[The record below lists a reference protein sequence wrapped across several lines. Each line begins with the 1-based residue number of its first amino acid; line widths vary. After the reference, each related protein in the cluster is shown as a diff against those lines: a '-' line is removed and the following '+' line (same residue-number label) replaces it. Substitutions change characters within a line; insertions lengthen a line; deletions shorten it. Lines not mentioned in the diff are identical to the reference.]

1 MYKLLKFG
9 RIVYCILCPDNVQY
23 SWNTK
28 QERKVILLKK
38 IAIIGSS
45 GGNLYMQGGNDPQAL
60 LKEIF
65 TQAASAGVE
74 IGFVEFIGAS
84 RSMDNIPQDAP
95 AQIYTLGQNG
105 TVIAGERKPLSEVN
119 VDANQIDAQL
129 AHQIGAGEI
138 HGLVMMSC
146 DPNGI
151 NAASLAAAAQAKI
164 PCVGTGGT
172 SMAAAQKLGCNVISA
187 SGTTGTT
194 NRTRAVAFISA
205 LSKEWNLKY
214 RPVIGKSAAGSVEGG
229 NVWKRINFRGIMMAS
244 LPGFISMALVLALS
258 KIPGLA
264 GLEDVFNTLVGAIPV
279 IVAAIAAKQI
289 SGLDEVGIV
298 AGIVAGLMSVDGG
311 LIGGLAAGILAG
323 VLSYYIAMQ
332 CFKWKVPGTTANIA
346 AGGLGGLIAG
356 LVGMYGIAPV
366 ALWLGN
372 GINNLINAALN
383 FSPVLAG
390 GLAGLLIWPA
400 IIGGVYHA
408 AILPIVLL
416 EMEATGYSFLGA
428 IDMTGLVMVSAGIT
442 LANIVCPRQKGD
454 ASAAL
459 PGFIINIGFGTFVE
473 AAYPYMFSSKKVF
486 GSALIASAVS
496 GIFVG
501 LFNVKGTA
509 YVPSVAAPFLAN
521 EGKGLY
527 FALCMLV
534 AMGIAFA
541 LTVLANK
548 MEKGKVPKA

>member
-1 MYKLLKFG
+1 MK
-9 RIVYCILCPDNVQY
+9 
-23 SWNTK
+23 T
-28 QERKVILLKK
+28 

-45 GGNLYMQGGNDPQAL
+45 GGNLYMQGGNDPHAL

-65 TQAASAGVE
+65 TQAGSAGIQV
-74 IGFVEFIGAS
+74 GFVEFIGAS
-84 RSMDNIPQDAP
+84 RTMDNIPKDAP
-95 AQIYTLGQNG
+95 ARVYCLDEGGSVTS
-105 TVIAGERKPLSEVN
+105 GEQKPLCEVN
-119 VDANQIDAQL
+119 EDAKVLDAQL
-129 AHQIGAGEI
+129 AKRIEAGEI
-138 HGLVMMSC
+138 HGLVLMSC

-151 NAASLAAAAQAKI
+151 NAASLTAAAKAKI

-172 SMAAAQKLGCNVISA
+172 SMAATQKLGCNVISA

-205 LSKEWNLKY
+205 LAKEWKIKY
-214 RPVIGKSAAGSVEGG
+214 MPVIGKSAGAAAQGG

-244 LPGFISMALVLALS
+244 LPGFIAMALVLALS

-279 IVAAIAAKQI
+279 IIAAIAAKQI

-323 VLSYYIAMQ
+323 VIAYYIAIL

-346 AGGLGGLIAG
+346 AGGLGGLAAG
-356 LVGMYGIAPV
+356 LVGMYAIAPA

-372 GINNLINAALN
+372 GINDVIAAAINFN
-383 FSPVLAG
+383 PILAG

-416 EMEATGYSFLGA
+416 EMEAAGFSFLGA

-442 LANIVCPRQKGD
+442 LANVLFPRQKSD

-459 PGFIINIGFGTFVE
+459 PGFVINMGFGTFVE
-473 AAYPYMFSSKKVF
+473 AAYPYMFSSKLVF
-486 GSALIASAVS
+486 GAALIASTVS
-496 GIFVG
+496 GVFVG
-501 LFNVKGTA
+501 MFDVKGTA
-509 YVPSVAAPFLAN
+509 YVPSFSAPFLAN
-521 EGKGLY
+521 EGKGIY
-527 FALCMLV
+527 FAICMLIAMAV
-534 AMGIAFA
+534 AFV

-548 MEKGKVPKA
+548 IEKNKVPKE

>member
-1 MYKLLKFG
+1 M
-9 RIVYCILCPDNVQY
+9 
-23 SWNTK
+23 
-28 QERKVILLKK
+28 KK
-38 IAIIGSS
+38 IAIVGSS

-65 TQAASAGVE
+65 TQAASAGIE

-84 RSMDNIPQDAP
+84 RSMDNIPKDAP
-95 AQIYTLGQNG
+95 AQVYSLGDDG
-105 TVIAGERKPLSEVN
+105 TVVAGASKPLHEVN
-119 VDANQIDAQL
+119 EDAKLLDAKLAGQIA
-129 AHQIGAGEI
+129 AGEI
-138 HGLVMMSC
+138 HGLVLMSC

-151 NAASLAAAAQAKI
+151 NAASLAEAAKAKI

-172 SMAAAQKLGCNVISA
+172 SMAASQKLGCNVISA

-205 LSKEWNLKY
+205 LAKEWKMKY
-214 RPVIGKSAAGSVEGG
+214 MPVIGKSAGGAVQGG

-258 KIPGLA
+258 KIPGLS
-264 GLEDVFNTLVGAIPV
+264 GLQGVFDTLVGAIPV

-298 AGIVAGLMSVDGG
+298 AGIVAGLMSVGGG

-323 VLSYYIAMQ
+323 VIAYYIAIL

-346 AGGLGGLIAG
+346 AGGLGGLVAG
-356 LVGMYGIAPV
+356 LVGMYAIAPV

-372 GINNLINAALN
+372 GINNAIAATLE
-383 FSPVLAG
+383 FSPILAG

-442 LANIVCPRQKGD
+442 LANVIFPRQKSD

-459 PGFIINIGFGTFVE
+459 PGFVINMGFGTFVE
-473 AAYPYMFSSKKVF
+473 AAYPYMFSSKLVF
-486 GSALIASAVS
+486 ASALIASTVS
-496 GIFVG
+496 GVFVG
-501 LFNVKGTA
+501 LFDVKGTA
-509 YVPSVAAPFLAN
+509 YVPSFSAPFLAN
-521 EGKGLY
+521 EGKGIY
-527 FALCMLV
+527 FALCMLI
-534 AMGIAFA
+534 AMGLAFVLTA
-541 LTVLANK
+541 LVNK
-548 MEKGKVPKA
+548 LEKNKAPKE